1 MVRGIVLAGEALARV
16 REAGGPLA
24 DHPEWLESLRLN
36 DIPGVEVDG
45 RVVAYWPV
53 WLAVHAEPLWVDPAH
68 RTPGTIRVLVETLFQ
83 HLRDAGVGSAFVV
96 LGHADQQVT
105 LSAALRLGF
114 QRVPGDLYVVDLRT
128 PHDAA
133 DAADAPDAP
142 GESDPQTVQHVPGVL
157 HGRSR
162 RAGDLARHPTLR
174 EPPRQ

>member
-1 MVRGIVLAGEALARV
+1 
-16 REAGGPLA
+16 
-24 DHPEWLESLRLN
+24 LESLRLN

-114 QRVPGDLYVVDLRT
+114 QRVPGDLYVVDLR
-128 PHDAA
+128 AA
-133 DAADAPDAP
+133 QPAPVEEPEA
-142 GESDPQTVQHVPGVL
+142 GVP